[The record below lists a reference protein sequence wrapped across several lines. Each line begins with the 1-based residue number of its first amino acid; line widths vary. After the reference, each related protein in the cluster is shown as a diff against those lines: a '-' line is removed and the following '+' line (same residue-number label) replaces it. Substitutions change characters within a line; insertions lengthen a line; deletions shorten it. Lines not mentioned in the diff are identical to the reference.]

1 MTTEQP
7 WKTSNHGNRVNV
19 EIQQICNRVT
29 MEIQQPWQQGNHRNT
44 TKLGK
49 QRVTQS
55 QLLYISYYSRPL
67 HVMGCHHIKRYSKVE
82 H

>member
-1 MTTEQP
+1 
-7 WKTSNHGNRVNV
+7 
-19 EIQQICNRVT
+19 
-29 MEIQQPWQQGNHRNT
+29 MEIQQPWQQGNHRNPA
-44 TKLGK
+44 KLGK